1 MKLEIVFKDGR
12 KETFDT
18 VESFNVT
25 EEKTANEECHA
36 SDVAYTPT
44 EGKLF
49 KVNPL
54 RIDRSKFENFMRDG
68 NQKWTRKII
77 KEAFAKVYE
86 YPEKYASAFY
96 TLIPTKKWND
106 FKTGAELNQM
116 ACELGDHNADWVE
129 QALEWAQRICNG
141 ENWEAICNNA
151 DTANWH
157 RMILWKN
164 GYYRIV
170 GGSRSS
176 NNNFPASFV
185 LDDDCYSNTR
195 SCNTVPL
202 VVLKKK

>member
-1 MKLEIVFKDGR
+1 MKSSPEKYDRKFKTMMP
-12 KETFDT
+12 K
-18 VESFNVT
+18 
-25 EEKTANEECHA
+25 KT
-36 SDVAYTPT
+36 
-44 EGKLF
+44 
-49 KVNPL
+49 
-54 RIDRSKFENFMRDG
+54 
-68 NQKWTRKII
+68 WTRKT
-77 KEAFAKVYE
+77 AV
-86 YPEKYASAFY
+86 
-96 TLIPTKKWND
+96 
-106 FKTGAELNQM
+106 ELNQM